1 MAGDS
6 NNAYS
11 PTSITKLT
19 SKNYG
24 FWVDKAQAILRNRGL
39 WNLVIALLLLLP
51 LTTVTNTETALTLP
65 LSTKDVNDAKQ
76 LDAANALLLM
86 ILDKILGWL
95 TIMEKSNKQLLWHCL
110 IQMLRPAG
118 LQQYIALQRE
128 YQALQHDPDTET
140 LDEFLDRE
148 KTIQD
153 EMLAT
158 GVTVSDDLRLVIFL
172 MSSMPN
178 KYATTIQL

>member
-24 FWVDKAQAILRNRGL
+24 FWVDKARAILRNRGL
-39 WNLVIALLLLLP
+39 WNLVVAPLP
-51 LTTVTNTETALTLP
+51 NYCHGHPDIVMP
-65 LSTKDVNDAKQ
+65 PSSTKDVDDAKQ
-76 LDAANALLLM
+76 LDAADALLL
-86 ILDKILGWL
+86 IVLDEILGRL
-95 TIMEKSNKQLLWHCL
+95 TIAEKSNRQQLWHRL

-140 LDEFLDRE
+140 LDEFLDWE
-148 KTIQD
+148 KTI
-153 EMLAT
+153 
-158 GVTVSDDLRLVIFL
+158 
-172 MSSMPN
+172 
-178 KYATTIQL
+178 